1 MRTATYWHALPEY
14 AQARKAIWNAINP
27 HTGRR
32 RIDEAFPHELRASVN
47 DQEMFIG
54 PERSALRLLK

>member
-14 AQARKAIWNAINP
+14 AQARKAIWNVINP